1 MKTPKFRAPRTCTKT
16 RDVPG
21 SRWINYPL
29 LEEWE
34 VALDDLCDLV
44 VQTKKARVFL
54 AEWIQSA
61 PQDMDGESEE
71 SFTAI
76 SAYRIGRALD
86 DLLHAECELNA
97 AFLCEQ
103 EVALLRFQKSGKRI
117 VEYSKELYPQMGE
130 EDKKRAQ
137 LSPAKTRRIN
147 EKRSVG
153 AAKRGD
159 ARR

>member
-1 MKTPKFRAPRTCTKT
+1 MKVKFRAPRTCSKT
-16 RDVPG
+16 RNIPG

-29 LEEWE
+29 TEEWE

-44 VQTKKARVFL
+44 FQTRKARIFL

-61 PQDMDGESEE
+61 PQDQNGETEE

-76 SAYRIGRALD
+76 SACRIGRALD
-86 DLLHAECELNA
+86 YLLHAESELAA

-103 EVALLRFQKSGKRI
+103 EVALLRFQKTGKRL
-117 VEYSKELYPQMGE
+117 VEYSKELYSQMGD

-137 LSPAKTRRIN
+137 LSPAK
-147 EKRSVG
+147 
-153 AAKRGD
+153 
-159 ARR
+159 ARRFKGKRATGTNEPETA

>member
-1 MKTPKFRAPRTCTKT
+1 MTIPKFRAPRTCTKT
-16 RDVPG
+16 RDVP
-21 SRWINYPL
+21 SCRWINYPL

-34 VALDDLCDLV
+34 VALDDLCDLII
-44 VQTKKARVFL
+44 QTKKARVFL
-54 AEWIQSA
+54 AEWIKSA
-61 PQDMDGESEE
+61 PQDQDGETEE
-71 SFTAI
+71 SFMAI
-76 SAYRIGRALD
+76 SACRIGRALEY
-86 DLLHAECELNA
+86 LLHAESELDA

>member
-1 MKTPKFRAPRTCTKT
+1 MTIPKFRAPRTCTKT

-21 SRWINYPL
+21 SRCINYPL

-34 VALDDLCDLV
+34 VALDDLCDLII
-44 VQTKKARVFL
+44 QTKKARVFL
-54 AEWIQSA
+54 AEWIKSA

-76 SAYRIGRALD
+76 AAYRIGRALD

-103 EVALLRFQKSGKRI
+103 EVAFLRFQKTGKRL
-117 VEYSKELYPQMGE
+117 VEYSKELYSQMGD

-137 LSPAKTRRIN
+137 LSPAK
-147 EKRSVG
+147 
-153 AAKRGD
+153 
-159 ARR
+159 ARRFKGKKVADGER

>member
-1 MKTPKFRAPRTCTKT
+1 MKTKFRAPRTCTKT
-16 RDVPG
+16 WNIPG

-29 LEEWE
+29 TEEWE
-34 VALDDLCDLV
+34 VALDDLCDLIF
-44 VQTKKARVFL
+44 QTRKARIFL
-54 AEWIQSA
+54 AEWIKSA
-61 PQDMDGESEE
+61 PQDQDGETEE
-71 SFTAI
+71 SFVAI
-76 SAYRIGRALD
+76 SACRIERALD
-86 DLLHAECELNA
+86 YLLHAESELDA

-103 EVALLRFQKSGKRI
+103 EVALLRFQKTGKRL
-117 VEYSKELYPQMGE
+117 VEYSKELYSQMGD

-137 LSPAKTRRIN
+137 LSPAKARRIH